1 MSQVGERPYAISG
14 AGTVSAL
21 ESGGEAGGGSSLQP
35 GAGTVTVSG
44 NSYTFNG
51 SGYGHQLGLSQW
63 GAYAMANRGFRYD
76 EIVTFYLPGTQIT
89 HH

>member
-21 ESGGEAGGGSSLQP
+21 ESGEGTGGGSSPQP

-51 SGYGHQLGLSQW
+51 SGHQLGLSQW